1 MIAGHLR
8 HTAASA
14 RAAGSGIRSW
24 QWLGGIARHLCT
36 RPAVSHWTGE
46 VAVGPVPLKFV
57 VSLDPTPGASSTISI
72 PSQGVADVAL
82 VLATPVDPAVLRFEI
97 AGVASFEAF
106 TMGDGTAAG
115 AFRQGGAQ
123 LGLTMQEVSA
133 KDAATAA
140 AVTPPV
146 PAFRPQHP
154 SGELPY
160 ESVEVTYLAGPDEC
174 ELVGTLTL
182 PPGSAPVPA
191 VLMLTGS
198 GSHDRDETIF
208 EHKPFLVIADYLAR
222 HGIAS
227 LRVDDRGVGAS
238 SRGSAVLSTLTF
250 AEDAKAGLAVL
261 QAHERVDEDRVGLL
275 GHSEGGLTAAIAAA
289 AAAAGAAPHFI
300 VLLAGPGLDGRS
312 TLLSQNRAMF
322 ESMGA
327 TPQAVDAV
335 VERMAATLDAVAAGS
350 SAGQIQAEVRAL
362 IEAQMAAGLSANS
375 AGADKGAANRPEVV
389 SDEAVASHAEML
401 CGPWMRTFIA
411 LDPADFLART
421 ECPVLA
427 LCGEKDLQVLSQLH
441 LPAIEASL
449 ANSSAPNP
457 HSEVV
462 SLPGLNH
469 LLQVCETGA
478 VDEYVDIEETIS
490 PAVLQRLRDWISS
503 LPPHDL
509 AGNDRMD

>member
-1 MIAGHLR
+1 MMVGHLR

-14 RAAGSGIRSW
+14 RAAGSGLRSW
-24 QWLGGIARHLCT
+24 QWLGGVARHLCT
-36 RPAVSHWTGE
+36 RSAVSHWTGE
-46 VAVGPVPLKFV
+46 VAVGPRPLKFV
-57 VSLDPTPGASSTISI
+57 VTLDPTAGASSTISI
-72 PSQGVADVAL
+72 PAQGVTDVAL
-82 VLATPVDPAVLRFEI
+82 VLATPGDPAVLRFEI

-133 KDAATAA
+133 EEAEAAS
-140 AVTPPV
+140 AVTPPTLAV
-146 PAFRPQHP
+146 RPQHP

-160 ESVEVTYLAGPDEC
+160 ESVEINFHAGLDEC
-174 ELVGTLTL
+174 ELAGTLTV

-222 HGIAS
+222 QGIAC
-227 LRVDDRGVGAS
+227 LRVDDRGIGAS
-238 SRGSAVLSTLTF
+238 NRGSAALNTLTF

-261 QAHERVDEDRVGLL
+261 QAHERVDVDRVGLI
-275 GHSEGGLTAAIAAA
+275 GHSEGGLTAAVAAA
-289 AAAAGAAPHFI
+289 AAAADAAPHFI
-300 VLLAGPGLDGRS
+300 VLLAGPGLDGRG

-327 TPQAVDAV
+327 TSQTVDVV
-335 VERMAATLDAVAAGS
+335 VERMAATLDAVAACS
-350 SAGQIQAEVRAL
+350 SAGEVHGEVRAL
-362 IEAQMAAGLSANS
+362 IEAQMAAGLSTNS
-375 AGADKGAANRPEVV
+375 ASTDQGTADRPEAV
-389 SDEAVASHAEML
+389 SDEAVASHAEMF

-411 LDPADFLART
+411 LDPADFLERAG
-421 ECPVLA
+421 CPVLA
-427 LCGEKDLQVLSQLH
+427 LCGEKDLQVLSHLH

-449 ANSSAPNP
+449 AKSSTPST

-469 LLQVCETGA
+469 LFQECETGA
-478 VDEYVDIEETIS
+478 VDEYGEIEETIS
-490 PAVLQRLRDWISS
+490 PAVLQRLGDWILSS
-503 LPPHDL
+503 PHGL
-509 AGNDRMD
+509 AGNDHAD